1 MSVSSTFTDYGDIS
15 PRTAA
20 YASKDL
26 LERAIPLMVLEKFAQ
41 AKEIPQKSSKQIK
54 FRRYNSLA
62 PAITALTEG
71 VTPTGS
77 KLTNTDVYE
86 NLAQYGDFVELT
98 DVIADMHEDPV
109 LKETMDLCGEQAALT
124 LETLRWGVITG
135 GTNVFRAGGAAART
149 GIAAGYTLALQREA
163 TNALL
168 RQNAKP
174 ITKIVTAS
182 PNYSTAPVAPS
193 FVAVGHVDLETSIRK
208 LTGFIPVEQ
217 YGNPGSAYEGEIG
230 KVENVRYILT
240 TVAAPFLGAGD
251 TYNASTA
258 PYKYSVVSS
267 ANKIDV
273 YPIVIMGQNAWA
285 TVALRGKNSVTPM
298 VLNPNT
304 PRGGD
309 PLGQRGTVGW
319 KTYSCSKIL
328 NEAWMARVEVAVPES
343 FA

>member
-20 YASKDL
+20 FASKDL

-41 AKEIPQKSSKQIK
+41 AKEIPQKSSKAIK

-62 PAITALTEG
+62 AATTALTEG

-77 KLTNTDVYE
+77 KLTNTDVTAT
-86 NLAQYGDFVELT
+86 LAQYGDFVELT
-98 DVIADMHEDPV
+98 DVIADAHEDPV
-109 LKETMDLCGEQAALT
+109 LKESMDLCGEQAALT
-124 LETLRWGVITG
+124 LETLRWGVVTG
-135 GTNVFRAGGAAART
+135 GTNVIYANGTART
-149 GIAAGYTLALQREA
+149 DITSGYTLALQREA

-168 RQNAKP
+168 RQNARP
-174 ITKIVTAS
+174 ITKIVSSS
-182 PNYSTAPVAPS
+182 PNYSTAPVAPA
-193 FVAVGHVDLETSIRK
+193 FVAVCHVDLETSVRK
-208 LTGFIPVEQ
+208 LAGFIPVEQ
-217 YGNPGSAYEGEIG
+217 YGNPGAAFEGEIG
-230 KVENVRYILT
+230 KVENVRYITT
-240 TVAAPFLGAGD
+240 TVAAPFLGGGG
-251 TYNASTA
+251 TYNSSTA
-258 PYKYSVVSS
+258 AYKYSVVSS

-319 KTYSCSKIL
+319 KTYSTSVIL
-328 NEAWMARVEVAVPES
+328 NQAWMVRVEVGVPES